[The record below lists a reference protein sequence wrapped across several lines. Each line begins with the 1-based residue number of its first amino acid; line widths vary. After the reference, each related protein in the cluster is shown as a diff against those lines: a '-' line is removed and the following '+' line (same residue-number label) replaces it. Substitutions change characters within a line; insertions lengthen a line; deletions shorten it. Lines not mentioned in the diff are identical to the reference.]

1 MPGPLNCFTYCL
13 LVYNLPP
20 PPTHT
25 RLQQAGPPRGLQSCN
40 RPEKAVSTFS
50 FELIS
55 SSPALAGGEDGESQ
69 TRGTKGPPSK
79 ATEEERQA
87 RLEGAAC
94 SPSSPAPD
102 SSLYTASL
110 YMKPSHVKRSNTW
123 LYNACLALQCL
134 SSMHWS

>member
-79 ATEEERQA
+79 ATEEEREAGTAGRGRMQPLFPST
-87 RLEGAAC
+87 RLFALHCFTLHEAEPCKA
-94 SPSSPAPD
+94 
-102 SSLYTASL
+102 
-110 YMKPSHVKRSNTW
+110 KQH
-123 LYNACLALQCL
+123 LALQCL

>member
-79 ATEEERQA
+79 ATEEEREA
-87 RLEGAAC
+87 GSAGRGAC

-110 YMKPSHVKRSNTW
+110 YMRPSHVKRSNTW
-123 LYNACLALQCL
+123 LYNALACIGLNHQ
-134 SSMHWS
+134 